1 LASALSNMLS
11 QENIEEFNNIEG
23 KIIIAK
29 HKQKTFNT
37 LEVLMS

>member
-1 LASALSNMLS
+1 MLS
-11 QENIEEFNNIEG
+11 QENTEEFNNIEG